1 MSPHRRLGTLGL
13 ALAIVFVLA
22 GCSHPVY
29 PTNGGGG
36 GTTTS
41 PVILTVHDTPATG
54 ITITSFEVTI
64 TGASL
69 TPTGG
74 TPISLL
80 STPVTLELTQLQAN
94 SALLSTTA
102 VKTGSYGSLTVTFAN
117 PQYTFVNDTGASV
130 TVGTN
135 TCAAGASCV
144 VAPTITA
151 STMTFNSTPFPLTI
165 SQSQQNLLEV
175 DLNLGNI
182 VQSDFSVDFAESNN
196 GVIAGTV
203 TDTQKSVS
211 GTPQMIGSLAL
222 NGSVSSVG
230 TNTFK
235 FAPSTGQA
243 AFTIAVNSS
252 TAFIFGSACTKND
265 FTCVTNGQLLNVQA
279 DILSDGSLVA
289 SSILFDDASGT
300 QQLTGEIVALNGTP
314 PTSFTMVV
322 HNEVPGLSNAP
333 IGTPITVTLGN
344 TVAFNVNNFF
354 QLPSGF
360 FSFASPSDL
369 LVGQEVEAR
378 LSGTF
383 SAGPPAAFTTDRI
396 MLDPSQL
403 TATVSSVDPG
413 NLSFFVNGLPSLFTS
428 NPTGSILQI
437 QILTDTSTDFQTPNG
452 TFNDVTSTKIFAVG
466 GFLFNTTPS
475 PSIAAVVVRGPE

>member
-1 MSPHRRLGTLGL
+1 MSQHRYLGTWGL
-13 ALAIVFVLA
+13 VLAIVFVLA

-41 PVILTVHDTPATG
+41 PVILTVHDTSATG

-69 TPTGG
+69 TPTSGA
-74 TPISLL
+74 PVSLL

-94 SALLSTTA
+94 SAFLSSTS
-102 VKTGSYGSLTVTFAN
+102 VKTGSYSSLTVTFAN
-117 PQYTFVNDTGASV
+117 PQFTFVNDTGGSV
-130 TVGTN
+130 TIGAN

-144 VAPTITA
+144 VTPTITGA
-151 STMTFNSTPFPLTI
+151 STMTFSSTPFPLTVG
-165 SQSQQNLLEV
+165 QSQVNLLEM
-175 DLNLGNI
+175 DLNLNNI
-182 VQSDFSVDFAESNN
+182 VQSDFSVSFGAT
-196 GVIAGTV
+196 GAGTV
-203 TDTQKSVS
+203 TNTPKSVS
-211 GTPQMIGSLAL
+211 GTPSTVGSLAM
-222 NGSVSSVG
+222 NGSVTSVG
-230 TNTFK
+230 SNNFK

-252 TAFIFGSACTKND
+252 TAFIFGSTCSANN
-265 FTCVTNGQLLNVQA
+265 FTCVTSGELVNIQANV
-279 DILSDGSLVA
+279 LSDGSLVA

-322 HNEVPGLSNAP
+322 HNEVPSLSNAP
-333 IGTPITVTLGN
+333 IGTPITVTVGSN
-344 TVAFNVNNFF
+344 ISFGVNNFF

-403 TATVSSVDPG
+403 TATVSTVDPG

-437 QILTDTSTDFQTPNG
+437 QVLTDTNTDFQTPSSS
-452 TFNDVTSTKIFAVG
+452 FSDVTSTKVFAVG

-475 PSIAAVVVRGPE
+475 PSITAVVVRGPE